1 MGMSLVRP
9 GFEQSERPESP
20 AEHPM
25 SSAVVPV
32 SEIDR
37 LIAEAHR
44 DLGAA
49 RSAFARSPSG
59 AAATACQA
67 AEARLDELLD
77 VRLERTTTSSWPAA
91 AGTT

>member
-1 MGMSLVRP
+1 
-9 GFEQSERPESP
+9 
-20 AEHPM
+20 M

-37 LIAEAHR
+37 LITEAHR

-49 RSAFARSPSG
+49 RAAFARSPSG

-77 VRLERTTTSSWPAA
+77 ARLARTTTSPRPPA
-91 AGTT
+91 GCTT

>member
-1 MGMSLVRP
+1 MSP
-9 GFEQSERPESP
+9 
-20 AEHPM
+20 
-25 SSAVVPV
+25 VVGTV

-37 LIAEAHR
+37 LIVEAHR

-59 AAATACQA
+59 AAATACRT

-77 VRLERTTTSSWPAA
+77 VRLDRMTASRRPPAA
-91 AGTT
+91 CAT